1 MSAEENK
8 ALVRYFFEARTKADL
23 NALEEMIAPD
33 FVSHGMLPGQQ
44 PGREGLKRAIAE
56 SSAAFSNRRRFIE
69 EQVAEGD
76 KVVTRYSVHLTH
88 DRGEYM
94 GVAPTGREE
103 EFKAIAIHRIE
114 GGKIA
119 EEWGV
124 GTSGAELMGQRL
136 EQERISRRRYARA
149 NESSMSYR
157 WLEASSKPHSL
168 RRCLS

>member
-1 MSAEENK
+1 MSAEEKNK
-8 ALVRYFFEARTKADL
+8 ALVRRFFEARTEANL
-23 NALEEMIAPD
+23 NAIEEMMAPD

-56 SSAAFSNRRRFIE
+56 TSGAFSNRRRFIE

-76 KVVTRYSVHLTH
+76 KVVSRYSVHVTH

-119 EEWGV
+119 EEWGL
-124 GTSGAELMGQRL
+124 GTTGRTNGAASRAREDRARAHRAGAASGAAYPASL
-136 EQERISRRRYARA
+136 
-149 NESSMSYR
+149 SS
-157 WLEASSKPHSL
+157 
-168 RRCLS
+168 